1 MGHYD
6 VDCDCVR
13 ADERFICRCVKC
25 SQECLKKNS
34 VCIMIRK
41 PHEAVK
47 TLCYMCMKCYV
58 AALEEFG
65 VSE

>member
-1 MGHYD
+1 MGLYD

-25 SQECLKKNS
+25 GQERLKKNS
-34 VCIMIRK
+34 ACVMVRK

-47 TLCYMCMKCYV
+47 TLCYVCMKCY
-58 AALEEFG
+58 AATLDELG
-65 VSE
+65 VGE